1 MANKARRKRVTRV
14 KPIEKQKL
22 ALALIHKN
30 SNTAAIVKTKKITEI
45 STKSATPEI
54 TPPHPKVCGT
64 SPRKIKK
71 QKPFY
76 SPWRESQKY
85 IWTMERCL

>member
-14 KPIEKQKL
+14 KPIEKQKLAL

-54 TPPHPKVCGT
+54 TPPP
-64 SPRKIKK
+64 S
-71 QKPFY
+71 
-76 SPWRESQKY
+76 
-85 IWTMERCL
+85 